1 MAVGKALSRVAMMVP
16 RRDVANQRQ
25 VQEAVD
31 STLKRL
37 GQIDVL
43 INLNNA
49 GRELRGAAEEASP
62 KQVRSVFAGNVGGL
76 LTVTQAVVSSMRA
89 GTRTLNWLSQ
99 QMLPLPWPVAA
110 HRSAESG
117 PVSYTHLDVYKRQD
131 VDHQMRKAYLLG
143 RGFVIEL
150 VRGHGGDGAENIIPR
165 SRQQHAKRSGYRI
178 FHWRRSLRG

>member
-1 MAVGKALSRVAMMVP
+1 MVP

-117 PVSYTHLDVYKRQD
+117 LPPAGARGTADPNIRRWRNRYRTPSSETAGIVVGRRTLTSTYTAPWSCPPWERNFQSRIQVYTRWRLPVCNTH
-131 VDHQMRKAYLLG
+131 HWG
-143 RGFVIEL
+143 R
-150 VRGHGGDGAENIIPR
+150 
-165 SRQQHAKRSGYRI
+165 
-178 FHWRRSLRG
+178 